1 MKSISGAFDRLGNQ
15 TDELQTISENTASV
29 ALGGDMYERI
39 DTLTTT
45 VTDIAEGKYSGG
57 AGSLKEALA
66 LAIVAPSI
74 KTVGLGLQF
83 VVDAINNLEGSGKEI
98 NEKTEALI
106 GGLTKLGDVGL
117 SILKFAGYMALATPL
132 LIIAAV
138 MSPILALTLFLIT
151 GAIQLSTRSLTK
163 ETMEKLDNL
172 PQVGLGIL
180 ALMASLA
187 LTSLFIVP
195 AIKGMFA
202 VAIILPIM
210 FLVLALA
217 GIFVSEKTQQVT
229 DQLLNAALGILAVTA
244 TLAIVGLLAP
254 LAFKGLIPAIAIV
267 LGIGVAFGIIGI
279 FGELIG
285 SGF

>member
-1 MKSISGAFDRLGNQ
+1 
-15 TDELQTISENTASV
+15 
-29 ALGGDMYERI
+29 
-39 DTLTTT
+39 
-45 VTDIAEGKYSGG
+45 
-57 AGSLKEALA
+57 
-66 LAIVAPSI
+66 
-74 KTVGLGLQF
+74 
-83 VVDAINNLEGSGKEI
+83 
-98 NEKTEALI
+98 
-106 GGLTKLGDVGL
+106 
-117 SILKFAGYMALATPL
+117 
-132 LIIAAV
+132 
-138 MSPILALTLFLIT
+138 
-151 GAIQLSTRSLTK
+151 
-163 ETMEKLDNL
+163 MEKLDNL

-187 LTSLFIVP
+187 LSSLFIVP

-244 TLAIVGLLAP
+244 TLALVGLLAP

-279 FGELIG
+279 FGELIERG
-285 SGF
+285 AKGLLLSGRGDLRSCDSISSI